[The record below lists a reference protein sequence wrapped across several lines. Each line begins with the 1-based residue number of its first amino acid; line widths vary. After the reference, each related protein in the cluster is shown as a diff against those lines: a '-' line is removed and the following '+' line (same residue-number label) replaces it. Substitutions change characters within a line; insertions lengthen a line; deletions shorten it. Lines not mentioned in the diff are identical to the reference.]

1 MSIIYLIRHGQAS
14 FGQEN
19 YDKLSDLGI
28 RQSQVVGQ
36 RLADQGVV
44 FDAIYT
50 GTLQRQIHTA
60 QAMIDAYEKKGLD
73 LPQSHILPQF
83 NEYESHDVLFTHVP
97 FMVEQDPSLAEHV
110 EQLTTNKRSFQV
122 VFEQAMQRWASGN
135 HEIEGLASWADFTGG
150 VNQGIDTIMK
160 THGSGKNVAVFTSG
174 GPISV
179 ALQRTLHLS
188 NERTME
194 VSWQVMNASITR
206 LKYNMNNVI
215 LYAFNQFGHLEQT
228 GDKTVMTYR

>member
-14 FGQEN
+14 FGEEN

-28 RQSQVVGQ
+28 RQSQIVAE
-36 RLADQGVV
+36 RLAEQGVR
-44 FDAIYT
+44 FDSIVT

-60 QAMIDAYEKKGLD
+60 QALYDAYKAKGLE
-73 LPQSHILPQF
+73 LPQSRVMAEF
-83 NEYESHDVLFTHVP
+83 NEYPSDAVLTGYLPGMQEKHP
-97 FMVEQDPSLAEHV
+97 ALAEHV
-110 EQLTTNKRSFQV
+110 TQIFNNKRSFQL
-122 VFEQAMQRWASGN
+122 VFEQAMQTWASG
-135 HEIEGLASWADFTGG
+135 EDDIPGLPTWAEFSNT
-150 VNQGIDTIMK
+150 VNAGFDTIMQ
-160 THGSGKNVAVFTSG
+160 THGSGANVAVFTSG

-188 NERTME
+188 SERTME

-206 LKYNMNNVI
+206 LKFSGNRVI
-215 LYAFNQFGHLEQT
+215 LYAFNQFGHLELT